1 MIHRSSLSFPLAIL
15 TITDAHTQKTD
26 APKASRSVLTW
37 YFLEIMKNMKKYLA
51 LLRPHANSRYQ
62 AETLK
67 LARSEL
73 MALLEKGGCA
83 ADVRR
88 EKRAGCDWLAF
99 EAEALT
105 PGQRSLIALAAHL
118 YLLFEEAED
127 GALIPL
133 LGQEEAYLESDLPL
147 VLKYKG
153 KTNATFT
160 AFMLNLALC
169 ASNYEAGETLTVLDP
184 MCGRGT
190 TAFIALNRGWNAL
203 AFDQDAASVDE
214 AEKYF
219 KKYLEYHRVKHT
231 RTEKSMTANGKQAA
245 TLRTFQFAPT
255 PEAFKRGDTRALTMG
270 ALPAAKLGLV
280 YKKPCCQLIVS
291 DLPYGVQHGPGGGR
305 KAPSLEDML
314 YDALPVWV
322 DLLST
327 GGAMALSFNVN
338 TLKPEMVRGMMA
350 EVGLDVVDGAAY
362 EGLEHWVEQAITRDV
377 AVAVRRF

>member
-1 MIHRSSLSFPLAIL
+1 M
-15 TITDAHTQKTD
+15 
-26 APKASRSVLTW
+26 
-37 YFLEIMKNMKKYLA
+37 MKYCA

-67 LARSEL
+67 LARAEL
-73 MALLEKGGCA
+73 TALLEKGECR
-83 ADVRR
+83 ADVRC
-88 EKRAGCDWLAF
+88 EKRAGCDWLSF

-105 PGQRSLIALAAHL
+105 ADQRALIALGAHL
-118 YLLFEEAED
+118 YLLFQDAED
-127 GALIPL
+127 GAMVPL
-133 LGQEEAYLESDLPL
+133 LGQKEAYLESDLPL

-153 KTNATFT
+153 KTNETFT
-160 AFMLNLALC
+160 SFMMNLALC
-169 ASNYEAGETLTVLDP
+169 ASNYGAGETLTVLDP

-203 AFDQDAASVDE
+203 AFDQDAAAVEE

-231 RTEKSMTANGKQAA
+231 FIEKSMTANGKQAA
-245 TLRTFQFAPT
+245 KLRSFQFAKT
-255 PEAFKRGDTRALTMG
+255 PELFKAGDTRALTMG
-270 ALPAAKLGLV
+270 ALPAANLGQI

-291 DLPYGVQHGPGGGR
+291 DLPYGVQHAPGGGR

-314 YDALPVWV
+314 YEALPVWV
-322 DLLST
+322 DLLHT